1 MSLVAQV
8 SPNGSVERPPRRHRV
23 VGLGFAVAVLGPVAA
38 TIAYLAVWAA
48 DQYASTVAFSVRN
61 ETTPSPIELIG
72 GIADLPSSGTADAD
86 ILYAF
91 IHSQEMVETL
101 DAKLGLVE
109 IYARPPDDPLFAF
122 PQSGSVED
130 LTAYWR
136 RMVRVVFDPGTGL
149 IEVRALAFEPEDARL
164 ITTGI
169 LDESARLVDELSRIA
184 RDDTTAFARDELA
197 RAEER
202 LKDARERLTR
212 FRSETQIV
220 DPNADLQGQMGLLG
234 RLEEQLAATLIDAD
248 LLRESTRSGDPR
260 LKQANRRIAVIEARI
275 AEERRELGQGG
286 SGEEG
291 GDYASLL
298 SEFERLAVDREFAEE
313 SYRAALAAYDQA
325 QAEARRKSRY
335 LAAHIKPTLAE
346 TSEHPRRFVL
356 TGVVAFFSLCLW
368 ALAVLVYYSI
378 RDRR

>member
-8 SPNGSVERPPRRHRV
+8 SPNGSVERPQRRHRA

-38 TIAYLAVWAA
+38 TIAYLSVWAA

-101 DAKLGLVE
+101 DARLGLVE
-109 IYARPPDDPLFAF
+109 IYARPPDDPLFSF

-149 IEVRALAFEPEDARL
+149 IEVPALAFDPEDARL

-169 LDESARLVDELSRIA
+169 LDESARLVDELSRVA

-346 TSEHPRRFVL
+346 TPEYPRRFVL
-356 TGVVAFFSLCLW
+356 TGVVAFFALCLW

>member
-1 MSLVAQV
+1 MSRVAQV
-8 SPNGSVERPPRRHRV
+8 SPNESVERPPRRHRA

-101 DAKLGLVE
+101 DARLGLVE

-149 IEVRALAFEPEDARL
+149 IEVRALAFGPEDARL

-197 RAEER
+197 RSEER

-260 LKQANRRIAVIEARI
+260 LKQAERRIAVIEARI

-346 TSEHPRRFVL
+346 TSEHPRRVVL